1 MQYLLSG
8 HDKIIRAVVQLPSSK
23 SISNRVLI
31 MNAISFS
38 PYGIGNLSDSDDT
51 RVMKQ
56 VIDSNSS
63 KFNIGHAGTAMRFL
77 TAFLSRIVGE
87 WMLTGS
93 ERMKQRPIGILV
105 DALRELGADIRS
117 AGKVG
122 YPPIVIRGSHLKGK
136 LLELD
141 AASAPVSFRLADDRS
156 DPGRGAATE
165 PEKTG
170 SPPAPISNDTCL
182 MTNSHPLEWKDDQ
195 IRIEEQ
201 PTCPPHTVES
211 DWSGASYWSS
221 PCMADE
227 ERLNCLTCTCPAFRA
242 TVYWQTGQAF
252 ALPAGIPKQRG
263 DQQNNGRSAE
273 KLELTLLKSRH
284 RSNHGCLMRAE
295 RLLFI
300 SVVWN
305 TEDQRNDQDC
315 SPAT

>member
-141 AASAPVSFRLADDRS
+141 AASAASIFPPWLMIGPTLEGGLPLNLKKQDHLPLLYRTDTCPDEGIRHPLRVERRS
-156 DPGRGAATE
+156 DPHRRTNL
-165 PEKTG
+165 
-170 SPPAPISNDTCL
+170 PAP
-182 MTNSHPLEWKDDQ
+182 PLYG
-195 IRIEEQ
+195 RIGLVGRFLLV
-201 PTCPPHTVES
+201 P
-211 DWSGASYWSS
+211 A
-221 PCMADE
+221 PC
-227 ERLNCLTCTCPAFRA
+227 
-242 TVYWQTGQAF
+242 TGRRR
-252 ALPAGIPKQRG
+252 RG
-263 DQQNNGRSAE
+263 
-273 KLELTLLKSRH
+273 
-284 RSNHGCLMRAE
+284 
-295 RLLFI
+295 
-300 SVVWN
+300 
-305 TEDQRNDQDC
+305 
-315 SPAT
+315 